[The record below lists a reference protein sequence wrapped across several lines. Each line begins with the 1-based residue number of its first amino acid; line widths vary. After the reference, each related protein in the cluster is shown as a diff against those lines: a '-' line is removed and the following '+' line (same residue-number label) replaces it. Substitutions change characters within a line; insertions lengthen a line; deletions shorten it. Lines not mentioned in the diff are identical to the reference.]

1 MSGVTHGEVRAPAT
15 LLLGPRAM
23 SVVIVTPMLRGIVG
37 RSDAR
42 RAATPF
48 VGGHIVA
55 MPLPARI
62 SVPS

>member
-1 MSGVTHGEVRAPAT
+1 MSGIVNGQVRALAT
-15 LLLGPRAM
+15 GALGPRAV
-23 SVVIVTPMLRGIVG
+23 SVVVVTPMLRGVVG

-48 VGGHIVA
+48 VGRHIVA
-55 MPLPARI
+55 MPLPARF